1 MLSELVE
8 KLRKYSRA
16 EIVERSGV
24 SLGTLNV
31 IMSGANDNP
40 TIKTVEALQRF
51 VETKEQEEQGK

>member
-51 VETKEQEEQGK
+51 VETKEQEELGK

>member
-1 MLSELVE
+1 MLTELIE
-8 KLRKYSRA
+8 SLRKYRRA
-16 EIVERSGV
+16 EIVEKTGV

-31 IMSGANDNP
+31 LMSGANDNP